1 MEDGDKGVQGVMGTA
16 FKLGHR
22 HFHIFS
28 EHHVQLKHLLFRLDS
43 ICLHKGTLHGV
54 SLNLVKC
61 PPKGLGEV
69 DRPVHRRKARGV
81 VEVPCWEP
89 MEK

>member
-1 MEDGDKGVQGVMGTA
+1 MDDGDKGVQGVTGTA

-22 HFHIFS
+22 HLQIFS
-28 EHHVQLKHLLFRLDS
+28 EHHVQLKHLLFRLDN
-43 ICLHKGTLHGV
+43 ICLHKGTLLGM

-69 DRPVHRRKARGV
+69 DRPVRRRKAQGV
-81 VEVPCWEP
+81 ANVPYWEP
-89 MEK
+89 MQK